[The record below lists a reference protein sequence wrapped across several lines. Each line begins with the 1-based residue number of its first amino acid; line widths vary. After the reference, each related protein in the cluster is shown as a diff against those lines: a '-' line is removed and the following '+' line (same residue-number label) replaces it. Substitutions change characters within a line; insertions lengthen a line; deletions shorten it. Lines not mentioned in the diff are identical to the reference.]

1 MLKSIVYF
9 FIFETRGRTLEN
21 VNDLFDK
28 NNMLHETETVGSEA
42 GKENSLDRSSAEKNT
57 AQLLVNTE
65 VQEIPK

>member
-1 MLKSIVYF
+1 MLESIVYF

-28 NNMLHETETVGSEA
+28 NNELDVTETAGSDG
-42 GKENSLDRSSAEKNT
+42 GKENSLDRSSTEKNT
-57 AQLLVNTE
+57 TESPVNTE

>member
-1 MLKSIVYF
+1 MLESIVYF

-28 NNMLHETETVGSEA
+28 NNMLHETETASSEA
-42 GKENSLDRSSAEKNT
+42 GKENSLDRSSAEKN
-57 AQLLVNTE
+57 AAELLVNTE